1 MPKVKELSVYSCGPT
16 VYNEATLGNWRT
28 FLMYDFLVRALRFG
42 GQEVVWGMNYTDV
55 GHLTSDADTGED
67 KIAKQAK
74 LERKSAIEVAN
85 ENIKKFEIDMKKL
98 NIQNPDKIYRA
109 TDCVEEMKKLIEQL
123 AEKEFTYQTSDGIYF
138 NTKQFNKYGELSN
151 LDLAGIKEGARVEK
165 NEEKKNATD
174 FALWKFSPKGEKRDM
189 EWENPLGIEGK
200 GFPGWHI
207 ECSVMAMKLTSG
219 KTVNLHLG
227 GIDLL
232 SPHHQNELAQS
243 EAATGKKF
251 VDIWMHIE
259 HLLVDGKRM
268 GKSQGNAYTLQDLKK
283 KNFSPLDYR
292 YLICQTHYRKKQNF
306 TWQAL
311 EAAKSGRKKLEEILA
326 ADKSEGKGEIN
337 KAVVQKIKE
346 EVASDLNLPKALAAL
361 HEYLN
366 NEVCEANKVKTIKY
380 LNNELFAFLN

>member
-337 KAVVQKIKE
+337 K
-346 EVASDLNLPKALAAL
+346 
-361 HEYLN
+361 
-366 NEVCEANKVKTIKY
+366 VKKKWRVI
-380 LNNELFAFLN
+380 